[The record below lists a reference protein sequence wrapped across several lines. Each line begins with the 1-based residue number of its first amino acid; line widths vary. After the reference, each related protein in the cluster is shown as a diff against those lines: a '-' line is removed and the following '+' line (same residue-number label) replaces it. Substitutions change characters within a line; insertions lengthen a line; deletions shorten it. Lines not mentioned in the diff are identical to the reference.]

1 MDEIAMD
8 RSGWELMR
16 SVGML
21 KGGVISGRVDVMRPE
36 LGVRDLHV
44 EGSQLDGQWFCVRRD
59 AAAMSLSAATTAERD
74 WPLPVA
80 DAYIR
85 GNDLVASYES
95 TTDWPYA
102 PQIYWRAGQL
112 DCVAGV
118 VGSLSLLVSV
128 QTHLLDTCPRIVVE
142 SVNRAQ
148 QAVLLTVGSGER
160 TESVAIGREMTVRAS
175 AGVCCVLRRLAGQSL
190 SYAEFVPASDFRTAQ
205 AGQSDNGDCRAEWQM
220 FAEFLEKGV
229 IRRARLHGA
238 FLRRE
243 DDLDAA
249 VACCRAI
256 ERESLPL
263 TT

>member
-1 MDEIAMD
+1 MDDIAME

-16 SVGML
+16 SVGVL
-21 KGGVISGRVDVMRPE
+21 KGGVIGGRVDVTRPE

-44 EGSQLDGQWFCVRRD
+44 EGSRLDGQWFCVRRD
-59 AAAMSLSAATTAERD
+59 AATMSPGAATTEERD

-85 GNDLVASYES
+85 GGDLVASYEAI
-95 TTDWPYA
+95 TDWPYA

-128 QTHLLDTCPRIVVE
+128 QTDLLDTCPRIVVE

-148 QAVLLTVGSGER
+148 QAVLLTVGGGER
-160 TESVAIGREMTVRAS
+160 TESVTIGGELNVRAS

-205 AGQSDNGDCRAEWQM
+205 AGRCENGNCRAEWRM

-238 FLRRE
+238 FLRGE
-243 DDLDAA
+243 NDLDVA